1 MRQAD
6 RYEPHR
12 KLYDF
17 DEKEHLIM
25 ISEWGGDSMYAVLD
39 EFQKP
44 KSLLI
49 NGKAP
54 SEMGNTLAVFKVKKD
69 KRYRF
74 RVAYTG
80 GMLGCPV
87 TLSIDLHLLNIIALD
102 GNPTNPYEVASA
114 TLSKGERL
122 DFVLKTSQ
130 AQGAYF
136 IRVRSDCMDDV
147 SESIAVLNYEG
158 ADNSKVKIVKMP
170 MTSPELKSRKFNTVA
185 CESNLGKVCLNDV
198 VSLNKIPEEL
208 RVAEME
214 RKLYL
219 PFDYKNTDGGKTTH
233 CQVCAF
239 CNRSVVTYLH
249 KSQKPVCIL

>member
-12 KLYDF
+12 KLYDL

-25 ISEWGGDSMYAVLD
+25 ISEWGGDSMHTVLD
-39 EFQKP
+39 ELQRP

-54 SEMGNTLAVFKVKKD
+54 SELGNTLAVFKVTKD

-74 RVAYTG
+74 RVVFTG

-87 TLSIDLHLLNIIALD
+87 TFSVDQHFMKVIALD
-102 GNPTNPYEVASA
+102 GNPTNPYEVTSV
-114 TLSKGERL
+114 TLSKGERF

-130 AQGAYF
+130 PQSAYF

-147 SESIAVLNYEG
+147 NESIAVLNYEG
-158 ADNSKVKIVKMP
+158 ADNSRVKIVNNP
-170 MTSPELKSRKFNTVA
+170 INSSELKARKFNTLG
-185 CESNLGKVCLNDV
+185 CESSLGKVCLNDIV
-198 VSLNKIPEEL
+198 ALKKIPEEL
-208 RVAEME
+208 RSREIG

-219 PFDYKNTDGGKTTH
+219 PFDYKNVDGGE
-233 CQVCAF
+233 
-239 CNRSVVTYLH
+239 NE
-249 KSQKPVCIL
+249 